1 MFGFEWNEK
10 EEREA
15 LLEAGEARGEARG
28 ITIGEARVVK
38 LVVRLVVD
46 CWH

>member
-15 LLEAGEARGEARG
+15 LLEAGETRG
-28 ITIGEARVVK
+28 K
-38 LVVRLVVD
+38 LEIKKTSWRKTTGLLKRL
-46 CWH
+46 